1 MTRRPSCKQTI
12 PSEKEN
18 LEGWWILN
26 LFLFLKVQ
34 DIHAW
39 LKPKYKM
46 QKLLKKRNQGS
57 LFCETFN
64 TFAPVNTPASCR
76 LNLYNIQTNR
86 YFLLGFWCKW
96 ERCKARL
103 GFDSDFT
110 DIRHLMRIGQ
120 CTLMI
125 SQSVCL
131 LIWMYPNYITLIV
144 LKFLGKNVS
153 APPETKSR

>member
-1 MTRRPSCKQTI
+1 MTRRPSCKQTTA
-12 PSEKEN
+12 SEKEN

-26 LFLFLKVQ
+26 LFLFLNIQ
-34 DIHAW
+34 DML

-46 QKLLKKRNQGS
+46 QKLLKKRNKGS

-76 LNLYNIQTNR
+76 LNLYNIQTNH

-96 ERCKARL
+96 GRCKARL

-110 DIRHLMRIGQ
+110 DKSHLMWIGQ

-125 SQSVCL
+125 SQSVCH
-131 LIWMYPNYITLIV
+131 LIWMCPNCITSIV
-144 LKFLGKNVS
+144 LMFLGKNMS
-153 APPETKSR
+153 APPETKSH